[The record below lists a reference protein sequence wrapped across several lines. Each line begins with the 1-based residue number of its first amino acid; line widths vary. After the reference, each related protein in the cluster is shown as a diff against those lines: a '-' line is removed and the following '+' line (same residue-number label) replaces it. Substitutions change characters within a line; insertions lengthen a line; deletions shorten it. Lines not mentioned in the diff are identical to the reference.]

1 MKWITKG
8 WRVIFLC
15 FVMSTFVFILPA
27 VAEENTAIT
36 STQSTLIESQQP
48 LVLTVNARG
57 KEKEIAVIEVKIVN
71 EGAIIKNVRFHVEG
85 IDSEEVL
92 PFIRL
97 ETTPSEAGPVDVLF
111 GKTMAESTIEAV
123 DKKTALYYLEVPP
136 DLEKTEYTLR
146 VLLKFNN
153 YQGFDEEINQE
164 FTLNITKPN
173 VFVSS
178 LRWVIDYLAK
188 YFWGYGLA
196 IILLALLIKIV
207 LWPLNKITMK
217 SQHQM
222 MSIQPKINEINK
234 LYKTDPQKKQEA
246 IMQLYKDEKI
256 NPASGCLPML
266 PQLAILMAL
275 YAALQSYTP
284 LFKDSFLWLKSL
296 GSPDP
301 YFIFP
306 ILAGVTTFL
315 QSLSS
320 GQTKDPQSKML
331 VYFMPVF
338 FFYIMMRFPAGLSL
352 FWTVYGLFSWIQ
364 QWFFNA
370 TNKIETKAS
379 EITMPAPK
387 KSKLIK

>member
-8 WRVIFLC
+8 WIVIFLC

-111 GKTMAESTIEAV
+111 GKTMAESTIEAG

>member
-8 WRVIFLC
+8 WIVIFLC

-36 STQSTLIESQQP
+36 STQSTLTESQQP

-111 GKTMAESTIEAV
+111 GKTMAESTIEAG